1 MNKLVILLLFL
12 LLSACSPN
20 IPPNTGVEGQ
30 VWIGPMCPVV
40 REGEDCPDSPY
51 QATLTI
57 TKPNGRR
64 VAQIQSD
71 ENGYFQV
78 ELAPGEYILHP
89 ETEGISYAAEQSF
102 AVLDGEFTFLTVSYD
117 SGIR

>member
-1 MNKLVILLLFL
+1 MKNLGFLVLVF
-12 LLSACSPN
+12 LLSACSPSA
-20 IPPNTGVEGQ
+20 PPNTGVEGQ

-40 REGEDCPDSPY
+40 REGEPCPDSPY

-64 VAQIQSD
+64 VAQVQSD
-71 ENGYFQV
+71 EAGYFN
-78 ELAPGEYILHP
+78 LPLPPGEYILYP
-89 ETEGISYAAEQSF
+89 EMEGISHASEQIF
-102 AVLDGEFTFLTVSYD
+102 LVTEGEFTFLTINYD